1 MAETSI
7 AMTSQE
13 NASQPMEPAGKPR
26 KFTSIDFKR
35 WQQKIS
41 FYLTTL
47 CLQRLT
53 SEDTPEVL
61 ERTSDKEC
69 FIILEAWRHSDF
81 LFRYYIMS
89 GIQDDLYNVY
99 SGTKTSKKLW
109 WALEHKYKIEDAR
122 IKKFFITRYPAVLEG
137 YSNSNCITRSNEV
150 KSISGYVFTINR
162 GAVSWKSSK
171 QTCIARSTIE
181 SEFIALDKAG
191 EEAEWLQNFMKDI
204 PYWPKLLVIAE
215 SLSEEEI
222 TGLKDMF
229 KAMDTDNSGSIT
241 FEELKAG
248 LRKYGYTLKDI
259 EIWELTDACSI
270 GAKETFMSFY
280 PRLNHA

>member
-122 IKKFFITRYPAVLEG
+122 IKKFFITRFLDFKM
-137 YSNSNCITRSNEV
+137 IDR
-150 KSISGYVFTINR
+150 KS
-162 GAVSWKSSK
+162 AVSQVQELQVIIHDLLAEAISSK
-171 QTCIARSTIE
+171 NTLVEQIENFLSTHINCFVGLIVTDKFKVVAIIE
-181 SEFIALDKAG
+181 
-191 EEAEWLQNFMKDI
+191 
-204 PYWPKLLVIAE
+204 KLPP
-215 SLSEEEI
+215 
-222 TGLKDMF
+222 M
-229 KAMDTDNSGSIT
+229 
-241 FEELKAG
+241 
-248 LRKYGYTLKDI
+248 
-259 EIWELTDACSI
+259 
-270 GAKETFMSFY
+270 
-280 PRLNHA
+280 